1 METEQYI
8 WIESSYS
15 ANGVLYTTYGIAYA
29 DFSDGVPVIL
39 ETIPDLS
46 TNKERVRQLVKL
58 CTKLQ
63 LSPIHLHDVIDDFL
77 AE

>member
-8 WIESSYS
+8 LIESSFLT
-15 ANGVLYTTYGIAYA
+15 NGVRHTTYGIAYA
-29 DFSDGVPVIL
+29 DSSDGTPVIL
-39 ETIPDLS
+39 EAIPDLS

-63 LSPIHLHDVIDDFL
+63 LSPIHLRDVIDDFL

>member
-39 ETIPDLS
+39 EAIPDLS
-46 TNKERVRQLVKL
+46 TNQDRVQHLAAL
-58 CTKLQ
+58 CTELR
-63 LSPIHLHDVIDDFL
+63 LSPMHLRDVIDDFL